1 MVIKLK
7 KEEKSV
13 SIFMEGRLDSQTAPE
28 VQDKLL
34 AVVDQY
40 ETIVIDAEKL
50 TYVSSAGLRVFL
62 MLQKRAVKTGSALS
76 LIHMKPEIQEVFE
89 MTGFSSIMNIL

>member
-40 ETIVIDAEKL
+40 EPIVIDAAKL
-50 TYVSSAGLRVFL
+50 TYVSSAGL
-62 MLQKRAVKTGSALS
+62 LS
-76 LIHMKPEIQEVFE
+76 LIHI
-89 MTGFSSIMNIL
+89 